1 MCALLTGSCVPFF
14 LLQSGNDGL
23 NDLDLSW
30 NSIRKKG
37 AVALV
42 NALKVGIAPV

>member
-1 MCALLTGSCVPFF
+1 MCALLTGSCEPF